1 MSRVHRCNWLNC
13 RELIPYDQKFCP
25 IHQVAN
31 DKQREHYQQE
41 LSQSLKGTRRERHL
55 NQVSQA
61 KYDAEVRDQDA
72 VSFYH
77 SRRWVKLSRYVKLK
91 ASYTSEVSGQVLNDN
106 DTQVDHVVK
115 RSLLSPDQWYDQDNL
130 WLISR
135 HEHSIKTAIE
145 AKMIRDGKS
154 NVLTHL
160 DKEWWKKV
168 IMEKLNKQ

>member
-25 IHQVAN
+25 LHEVAN
-31 DKQREHYQQE
+31 QRQREHYQAE
-41 LSQSLKGTRRERHL
+41 LSKSLKGTRRERHL

-61 KYDAEVRDQDA
+61 KYDMETRDQDA
-72 VSFYH
+72 TAFYH
-77 SRRWVKLSRYVKLK
+77 SKRWVKLSRYVKVK
-91 ASYTSEVSGQVLNDN
+91 QGYTSAISGQVLNDN
-106 DTQVDHVVK
+106 DCQIDHIIK